1 MDVLTTTHT
10 ADDVS
15 WLKEG
20 DMGSQPITTTP
31 LEVSP
36 PATDTDE
43 VIARYQKMVY
53 AISLTHT
60 PSRPDADDAFQEVFL
75 TYHRKNPTCNDEDH
89 RKAWLITTTVTIAR
103 RISSSSWRTRIV
115 PLTTDVEE
123 ASFTFRT
130 DEQNSLFAALAK
142 IPETYRT
149 ALHLFYFDDM
159 SVATIAEVLGL
170 ETGAVK
176 MRLSRGRSLMRE
188 ILEESH
194 D

>member
-1 MDVLTTTHT
+1 MAMLTTTHT
-10 ADDVS
+10 ANDVS
-15 WLKEG
+15 WLKEEY
-20 DMGSQPITTTP
+20 MGEQPITTTP
-31 LEVSP
+31 LESPP

-60 PSRPDADDAFQEVFL
+60 PSRPDADDVFQEVFL
-75 TYHRKNPTCNDEDH
+75 TYHRKNPSCNDEEH
-89 RKAWLITTTVTIAR
+89 RKAWLITTTLTIAKR
-103 RISSSSWRTRIV
+103 VSTSSWRVRVV
-115 PLTTDVEE
+115 PLTSDIEE
-123 ASFTFRT
+123 SSFTFRT
-130 DEQNSLFAALAK
+130 DEQNALFAALAK

-149 ALHLFYFDDM
+149 PLHLFYFDDL
-159 SVATIAEVLGL
+159 SVATIAQVLTL